1 MANSLHTM
9 YKIQD
14 SILKGGASPSNMA
27 VVILEDSPNLHGF
40 EARECLQPGET
51 CDNLLL
57 FTRQG
62 WTSKRLMQ
70 AAQADRHVGDVM
82 ARRCFVV
89 FWRGPCLIL
98 WKLRGGPL
106 KSHQDR

>member
-27 VVILEDSPNLHGF
+27 IVDLSVVFGILEDSPNLHGF

-82 ARRCFVV
+82 ARRCFV
-89 FWRGPCLIL
+89 FF
-98 WKLRGGPL
+98 GGGL
-106 KSHQDR
+106 V